1 MQRDSLTRANLRTPR
16 AAAIAGILFS
26 VLVGTAFWLFWS
38 SIPDDPQ
45 EVGGWLHGNS
55 NRVALAANLVPFS
68 GIAFLWFI
76 AVLRDRLGGME
87 DRFFVTVFLGS
98 GLLFLAMLFT
108 ASAAVGAILAAFA
121 AVPQQFIHSAAYH
134 FARAFTYTILNI
146 YMIKV
151 AGVFMI
157 TTSTVAIYTG
167 LVPRWLAV
175 LGYVLSIALLL
186 GSYYVRWSFMV
197 FPAWVFLLSV
207 YIVVEQLRA
216 PAVK

>member
-76 AVLRDRLGGME
+76 AVLRDRLGRME

-134 FARAFTYTILNI
+134 FARAFTYTIPNI